1 MPQPN
6 DHSFVLKHRLVGGV
20 VLIVTAVIVLPLVLT
35 GQKQGHRHTSINNDD
50 AAVPIQQTFIS
61 RIEVEK
67 RDVSAQ
73 QSPTDTGND
82 KSGPTKVSDTQE
94 SPNDVNNQRIND
106 NRPVAGSVGLPSGWV
121 VRVGVFQIPENAEK
135 RKSLLDENG
144 FNVNLEETKLDGK
157 TAIRVF
163 LGPFSTEE
171 EAERMKA
178 RAVMVTN
185 DKAFVARYP

>member
-6 DHSFVLKHRLVGGV
+6 DHSFVLKHRLVGAV
-20 VLIVTAVIVLPLVLT
+20 VLIVAAVIVLPLVLT
-35 GQKQGHRHTSINNDD
+35 GQKQGHRHTLINNGD

-73 QSPTDTGND
+73 QSATDTGND
-82 KSGPTKVSDTQE
+82 KSGPTKVSDTQGL
-94 SPNDVNNQRIND
+94 SNDVNNQRIYD

-163 LGPFSTEE
+163 LGPFSREE

-178 RAVMVTN
+178 QAVMVTN

>member
-6 DHSFVLKHRLVGGV
+6 DHSFDLKHRLVGAV
-20 VLIVTAVIVLPLVLT
+20 VLIVVAVIVLPLVLT
-35 GQKQGHRHTSINNDD
+35 GQKQGHRHTLINNGD

-73 QSPTDTGND
+73 QSAADTGND
-82 KSGPTKVSDTQE
+82 KSGPTKVSDTQG
-94 SPNDVNNQRIND
+94 SSNDVNNQRIND

-144 FNVNLEETKLDGK
+144 FNQIWRKPNWMVRQRSGCFWARSQGRKKLS
-157 TAIRVF
+157 V
-163 LGPFSTEE
+163 
-171 EAERMKA
+171 
-178 RAVMVTN
+178 
-185 DKAFVARYP
+185 

>member
-1 MPQPN
+1 
-6 DHSFVLKHRLVGGV
+6 
-20 VLIVTAVIVLPLVLT
+20 
-35 GQKQGHRHTSINNDD
+35 
-50 AAVPIQQTFIS
+50 
-61 RIEVEK
+61 
-67 RDVSAQ
+67 
-73 QSPTDTGND
+73 
-82 KSGPTKVSDTQE
+82 
-94 SPNDVNNQRIND
+94 VNNQRIYD

-163 LGPFSTEE
+163 LGPFSREE

-178 RAVMVTN
+178 QAVMVTN

>member
-6 DHSFVLKHRLVGGV
+6 DHSFVLKHRLVGAV
-20 VLIVTAVIVLPLVLT
+20 VLIVAAVIVLPLVLT
-35 GQKQGHRHTSINNDD
+35 GQKQGHRHTSINNGD

-73 QSPTDTGND
+73 QSATDTGND
-82 KSGPTKVSDTQE
+82 KSGPTKVADTQG
-94 SPNDVNNQRIND
+94 SSNDVNKQRIND
-106 NRPVAGSVGLPSGWV
+106 KRPGAGSVGLPSGWV

-163 LGPFSTEE
+163 LGPFSREE

-178 RAVMVTN
+178 QAVMVTN

>member
-6 DHSFVLKHRLVGGV
+6 DHSFVLKHRLVGAV
-20 VLIVTAVIVLPLVLT
+20 VLIVAAVIVLPLVLT
-35 GQKQGHRHTSINNDD
+35 GQKQGHRHTSINNGDT
-50 AAVPIQQTFIS
+50 AVPIQETFIS

-73 QSPTDTGND
+73 QSAADTGND
-82 KSGPTKVSDTQE
+82 KSGPTKVSDIQG
-94 SPNDVNNQRIND
+94 SASDVNNQRINN

-163 LGPFSTEE
+163 LGPFSREE

-178 RAVMVTN
+178 QAVMVTN

>member
-1 MPQPN
+1 MPQPT
-6 DHSFVLKHRLVGGV
+6 DHLFDLKHRLIGAA
-20 VLIVTAVIVLPLVLT
+20 VLIIVAAIVLPSVLT
-35 GQKQGHRHTSINNDD
+35 GQKQDYRRASINNGEVV
-50 AAVPIQQTFIS
+50 VPIQQTFIS
-61 RIEVEK
+61 RIEAGK

-73 QSPTDTGND
+73 PSPAEADKD
-82 KSGPTKVSDTQE
+82 KSEAGKESNTQGPTM
-94 SPNDVNNQRIND
+94 DVNDLGNNYNQ
-106 NRPVAGSVGLPSGWV
+106 PVAGLVGLPSGWV
-121 VRVGVFQIPENAEK
+121 VRVGVFQIPENAKK
-135 RKSLLDENG
+135 RRSLLDENG
-144 FNVNLEETKLDGK
+144 FNVNLEETKLNGK

>member
-6 DHSFVLKHRLVGGV
+6 DHSFVLKHRLVGAV
-20 VLIVTAVIVLPLVLT
+20 VLIVVAVIVLPLVLT
-35 GQKQGHRHTSINNDD
+35 GQKQGHRHTLINNGD

-73 QSPTDTGND
+73 QSAADTGND
-82 KSGPTKVSDTQE
+82 KSGPTKVSDTQG
-94 SPNDVNNQRIND
+94 SSNDVNNQRIND

-163 LGPFSTEE
+163 LGPFSSEE

-178 RAVMVTN
+178 QAVMVTN

>member
-6 DHSFVLKHRLVGGV
+6 DHSFVLKHRLVGAV
-20 VLIVTAVIVLPLVLT
+20 VLIVVAVIVLPLVLT
-35 GQKQGHRHTSINNDD
+35 GQKQGHRHTSINNGD

-73 QSPTDTGND
+73 QSATDSGND

-94 SPNDVNNQRIND
+94 SSNAVNNQRIND

-163 LGPFSTEE
+163 LGPFSREE

-178 RAVMVTN
+178 QAVMVTN

>member
-6 DHSFVLKHRLVGGV
+6 DHSFDLKHRLVGAV
-20 VLIVTAVIVLPLVLT
+20 VLIVVAVIVLPLVLT
-35 GQKQGHRHTSINNDD
+35 GQKQGHRHTSINNGD

-67 RDVSAQ
+67 RDGSAQ
-73 QSPTDTGND
+73 QSAADTGND
-82 KSGPTKVSDTQE
+82 KSGPTKVFDTQG
-94 SPNDVNNQRIND
+94 SSNDVNNQRIND

-163 LGPFSTEE
+163 LGPFSREE

-178 RAVMVTN
+178 QAVMVTN

>member
-1 MPQPN
+1 MPQPT
-6 DHSFVLKHRLVGGV
+6 DHSFDLKHRLIGAA
-20 VLIVTAVIVLPLVLT
+20 VLIIVAAIVLPSVLT
-35 GQKQGHRHTSINNDD
+35 GQKQDYRRASINNGEVV
-50 AAVPIQQTFIS
+50 VPIQQTFIS
-61 RIEVEK
+61 RIEAGK

-73 QSPTDTGND
+73 QSLAEADKD
-82 KSGPTKVSDTQE
+82 KSEAGKESNTQGPTM
-94 SPNDVNNQRIND
+94 DVNL
-106 NRPVAGSVGLPSGWV
+106 VGLPSGWV
-121 VRVGVFQIPENAEK
+121 VRVGVFQIPENAKK
-135 RKSLLDENG
+135 RRSLLDENG
-144 FNVNLEETKLDGK
+144 FNVNLEETKLNGK